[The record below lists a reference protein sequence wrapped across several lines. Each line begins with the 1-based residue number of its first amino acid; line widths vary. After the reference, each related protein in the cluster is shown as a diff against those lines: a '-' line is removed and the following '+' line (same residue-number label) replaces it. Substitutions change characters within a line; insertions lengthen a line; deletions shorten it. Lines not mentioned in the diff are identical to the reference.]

1 MITTED
7 RYATAANANNLGA
20 MRLQLATADVY
31 LGALATSET
40 EGNAGFATV
49 RSALTSIGITN
60 IGVPFAPPVSTNAA
74 QAQASALT
82 VGQLADLL
90 GALKAQLPGP
100 LSDALAADLAQA
112 QAATFVQT
120 QAAALSQFETDA
132 LAAGDPAGDFL
143 ALAAGEAA
151 NP

>member
-1 MITTED
+1 
-7 RYATAANANNLGA
+7 

-40 EGNAGFATV
+40 EGNAGFTTV
-49 RSALTSIGITN
+49 RSALASIGITN
-60 IGVPFAPPVSTNAA
+60 IGVPFAPPVSTTAA

-90 GALKAQLPGP
+90 GALKAQLPGSV
-100 LSDALAADLAQA
+100 SDALAADLAQA

-120 QAAALSQFETDA
+120 QAVALSQFATDA
-132 LAAGDPAGDFL
+132 LAAGDLAGDFL
-143 ALAAGEAA
+143 ALAAGDAA
-151 NP
+151 SP